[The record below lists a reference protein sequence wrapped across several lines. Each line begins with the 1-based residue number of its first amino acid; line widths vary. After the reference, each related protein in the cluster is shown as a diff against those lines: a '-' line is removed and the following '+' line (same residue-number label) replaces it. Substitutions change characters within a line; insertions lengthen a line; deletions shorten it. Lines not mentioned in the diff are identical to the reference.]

1 MSGWV
6 LGIDFG
12 TTSTVAA
19 LRLPSGPA
27 TGRVDL
33 VSLGNRPPQLPSA
46 VFCDDTGTMRV
57 GPHIPAGAPALN
69 IERTPKRWVGRGRV
83 PIGAVMADD
92 RDLVAT
98 VLGFVGEEARRAT
111 NGHHPAR
118 VVLTHPATWQAAKQ
132 RRVTEA
138 AARAHLPEPE
148 LVAEPVAAAGALLE
162 RGAFHDLPDD
172 ALVAVYDLGGGTLDL
187 SLLRYRDHVF
197 TLIGEP
203 SGHEELGGEY
213 LDQQLFTKVVDD
225 CADQERELLANPPL
239 AGQSEA
245 RWREAAATLRNR
257 VRDAKE
263 NLKYVATTQ
272 IMLPEVIESR
282 RSYTITQ
289 DELRTLAT
297 PMISRTIELLDT
309 GLLKRNG
316 HTTADLSAICLV
328 GGGSKLALVPRLL
341 EEHFGCPIAA
351 HGDLATLVA
360 TGAALNPAPQTAP
373 SETAVGSTSPT
384 YQQATGQIGQTR
396 SDSARTD
403 STSKMR
409 STAVSPTSPA
419 PSNQAGSQPTAADKG
434 PRFAGGRPS
443 KKPTEAERPIAVEA
457 SAIARRSR
465 AELKEML
472 KHGKISVSGAIE
484 RAGSDEAIARMK
496 ILELL
501 RALPG
506 VGKVRAQQLIE
517 RLEVA
522 PTQRVGGLSERQ
534 RKALLGEFAQAESE
548 QKEARSTPAALSS
561 PPVHEAQNRP
571 RSELEPSLSKIV
583 SWGHNYKMLAEF
595 EQREGWNVKWDV
607 AALRESIGSSER
619 VATVHPAN
627 LGSIGGVVLVV
638 TDSHLHL
645 SNAGGGWVSPSWRRL
660 RESVPGIYRRSR
672 TLVVLPLKAI
682 VKATAQSDKLVLQ
695 VSPLVDLNFPPR
707 TLPALTLNSTS
718 SANGVARSINS
729 ARQGRT

>member
-1 MSGWV
+1 M
-6 LGIDFG
+6 
-12 TTSTVAA
+12 
-19 LRLPSGPA
+19 
-27 TGRVDL
+27 
-33 VSLGNRPPQLPSA
+33 SLGNRPPQLPSA

-373 SETAVGSTSPT
+373 STSTASTDATKQRTNRKATQNQSAPGAPSMGT
-384 YQQATGQIGQTR
+384 DRASDLQAAAQ
-396 SDSARTD
+396 TD
-403 STSKMR
+403 STPERQTRQAPAQGPDRQSRRPAERAAAQKSADEKCAAAQEGGGR
-409 STAVSPTSPA
+409 ATPIRRTS
-419 PSNQAGSQPTAADKG
+419 AGKAALEREKEQRATPVQQRTAAIE
-434 PRFAGGRPS
+434 
-443 KKPTEAERPIAVEA
+443 EANKQKVIEPA
-457 SAIARRSR
+457 SRLPQWAR
-465 AELKEML
+465 
-472 KHGKISVSGAIE
+472 
-484 RAGSDEAIARMK
+484 D
-496 ILELL
+496 L
-501 RALPG
+501 RARESA
-506 VGKVRAQQLIE
+506 RARLVQL
-517 RLEVA
+517 
-522 PTQRVGGLSERQ
+522 
-534 RKALLGEFAQAESE
+534 AQAVDSSPSRWNELSSRLWAGE
-548 QKEARSTPAALSS
+548 QPAA
-561 PPVHEAQNRP
+561 AMKC
-571 RSELEPSLSKIV
+571 SLNSASQI
-583 SWGHNYKMLAEF
+583 
-595 EQREGWNVKWDV
+595 
-607 AALRESIGSSER
+607 AL
-619 VATVHPAN
+619 
-627 LGSIGGVVLVV
+627 LVV
-638 TDSHLHL
+638 TNQRLLWVAKRWTSTDVDSVKASDLRSIERGGPYL
-645 SNAGGGWVSPSWRRL
+645 TVTTGGGRIIKFYSTNRQSYAQIIDAARKL
-660 RESVPGIYRRSR
+660 ITPGS
-672 TLVVLPLKAI
+672 
-682 VKATAQSDKLVLQ
+682 
-695 VSPLVDLNFPPR
+695 
-707 TLPALTLNSTS
+707 
-718 SANGVARSINS
+718 
-729 ARQGRT
+729 GR